1 MGRKEKRG
9 QKGAAVQYLTRNQAL
24 KRLQCR
30 LQEFRRLCILKGVHP
45 REPKRKPRG
54 AHRTYY
60 HAKDINFLLHEQLL
74 DRFREIRSHRRKVR
88 RAVGRK
94 EYERADRLRAA
105 PPGYKLDRLVRERYP
120 TFVDAVRDLD
130 DPLNIVHLF
139 AVLPSS
145 SLHRIP
151 NAQAVAGKRLAL
163 EWQAWVVQAKALRKA
178 FVSVKGFYY
187 QAEVAGQS
195 VTWLV
200 SHERSQVLPAD
211 VDFRVLCT
219 FLEFYETLLRFVLFR
234 LYSQAGLNY
243 PPTLAGEGED
253 GDGRAGL
260 HSAML
265 EIAAAGSGAAAAEEP
280 VAAGAAGREEE
291 EEAGGDASAAL
302 QEKVRQLEAAGALGA
317 AEDAGEAEGRA
328 SAAGAA
334 NGGATEGLLFSC
346 LKFLLGREV
355 PRESLQF
362 VIRGFGGEV
371 AFEAEEAGITH
382 HVADRDSPREAREEW
397 ELVLPQWVYDS
408 VNFAVLV
415 PGSMYRPG
423 APPPPHLSPFA
434 LEDEAAGGDAY
445 VPDFATA
452 MRKLKEAQEDRVAG
466 AGPGRETLGGADAAA
481 AGGAAAAEADEEAA
495 ERARYEAELEA
506 ELQGRSGAEALEAGE
521 SAAAAEKQGR
531 KKRRAGE
538 DGADGEQEGEEND
551 DQAHLMLSRKQ
562 RKLYQAVKRGQD
574 SKRARTRALE
584 DKKKSLQKKRRS
596 EKE

>member
-120 TFVDAVRDLD
+120 AFVDAVRDLD
-130 DPLNIVHLF
+130 DPLNIAHLF

-151 NAQAVAGKRLAL
+151 NAQAVAAKRLAL

-219 FLEFYETLLRFVLFR
+219 FLEFYQTLLRFVLFR
-234 LYSQAGLNY
+234 LYSQAGLKY
-243 PPTLAGEGED
+243 PPALGEGEG

-265 EIAAAGSGAAAAEEP
+265 EISAATAAEAGVEP
-280 VAAGAAGREEE
+280 AAAGAAGGGEEE
-291 EEAGGDASAAL
+291 VGGDASAAL

-317 AEDAGEAEGRA
+317 AEDAGEAGGRA
-328 SAAGAA
+328 AVADAA
-334 NGGATEGLLFSC
+334 NGGGTEGLLFSG

-362 VIRGFGGEV
+362 VIRSFGGEV

-466 AGPGRETLGGADAAA
+466 AGPGRETLGGADTAA
-481 AGGAAAAEADEEAA
+481 AGGAAAAGADEEAA

-531 KKRRAGE
+531 KKRRAAEG
-538 DGADGEQEGEEND
+538 GVDGEEEGEEND

-574 SKRARTRALE
+574 TKRARTRALE
-584 DKKKSLQKKRRS
+584 DKKKALQKKKNS
-596 EKE
+596 Q

>member
-9 QKGAAVQYLTRNQAL
+9 KKGAAVQYLTRNQAL

-74 DRFREIRSHRRKVR
+74 DRFREIRSHRRKVA

-105 PPGYKLDRLVRERYP
+105 PPSYQLDRLVRERYP

-151 NAQAVAGKRLAL
+151 NAQAAAAKRLAL
-163 EWQAWVVQAKALRKA
+163 EWQAYIVQKRALRKA

-187 QAEVAGQS
+187 QAEIAGQP

-219 FLEFYETLLRFVLFR
+219 FLEFYETLLRFVIFR
-234 LYSQAGLNY
+234 LYS
-243 PPTLAGEGED
+243 
-253 GDGRAGL
+253 RAGL
-260 HSAML
+260 RYPPALEGQDGARAGLLSAMV
-265 EIAAAGSGAAAAEEP
+265 EIAQAGHEDAQVGGE
-280 VAAGAAGREEE
+280 VAKAGAGESS
-291 EEAGGDASAAL
+291 DAAL
-302 QEKVRQLEAAGALGA
+302 QRKVQELEAAGAL
-317 AEDAGEAEGRA
+317 AGEEEEEEEQEEEEEAA
-328 SAAGAA
+328 AAAGGEA
-334 NGGATEGLLFSC
+334 GLLFGG

-362 VIRGFGGEV
+362 VIRSFGGAV
-371 AFEAEEAGITH
+371 TFEAGDEGITH

-452 MRKLKEAQEDRVAG
+452 MRKLKEAQGDRVAG
-466 AGPGRETLGGADAAA
+466 AGAGRETLGGT
-481 AGGAAAAEADEEAA
+481 GAASPEPAAQGVDGDDDAA

-506 ELQGRSGAEALEAGE
+506 EIAGRTGAEALEAGE
-521 SAAAAEKQGR
+521 AAAIAEKKGR
-531 KKRRAGE
+531 RKRRAG
-538 DGADGEQEGEEND
+538 GAAGEEGEGAGGEEEEED
-551 DQAHLMLSRKQ
+551 AGDQAHLMLSRKQ
-562 RKLYQAVKRGQD
+562 RKQYQAIKRGQE

-584 DKKKSLQKKRRS
+584 EKKKALNQGKGK
-596 EKE
+596 